1 VRDAK
6 LCDMAWLK
14 DYKEPT
20 PEPKPR
26 PAPKDTVKVLPPN
39 P

>member
-1 VRDAK
+1 
-6 LCDMAWLK
+6 MAWLK

-20 PEPKPR
+20 PEPKLK
-26 PAPKDTVKVLPPN
+26 PAPKGVIKVQPN